1 VEPLTTSAEPTRAL
15 DSSATVIARRR
26 LGVSHAKWWAAR
38 NERVP
43 VAAAPNPIADIMH
56 CTHMS

>member
-1 VEPLTTSAEPTRAL
+1 VEPLTRSAEPARAPV
-15 DSSATVIARRR
+15 SSVTVIARKRR
-26 LGVSHAKWWAAR
+26 GVSQEKWRAAR

-56 CTHMS
+56 CVHMG